1 MFRRNAELLVVT
13 LFLCLLNRYLDAKQ
27 VDVTE
32 EAIFDLAIGGKP
44 AGTVVI
50 ALFGHDTPKTV
61 ANFARLASA
70 QGFQGKSY
78 RNSRFHRII
87 PNFMIQ
93 GGDIIRGDGRGSFS
107 IYGGR
112 FADENFNIKHT
123 EAGLLSMANS
133 GPDTNGSQFFI
144 TLVPTPWLDG
154 KHVVFG
160 KVVSGMEVIEQIA
173 TVRRDGNDKPLEEV
187 LITRSVTRPVNARL
201 NIPSQ

>member
-1 MFRRNAELLVVT
+1 MRPNLVHLVYPLLCVLVAT
-13 LFLCLLNRYLDAKQ
+13 TAAVKQ
-27 VDVTE
+27 IDVTE
-32 EAIFDLAIGGKP
+32 EAIFDISIGGKP
-44 AGTVVI
+44 QGTIVV
-50 ALFGHDTPKTV
+50 ALFGRETPKTV
-61 ANFARLASA
+61 ANFAKLASA
-70 QGFQGKSY
+70 AGFQGKSY
-78 RNSRFHRII
+78 RNSRFHRVI

-93 GGDIIRGDGRGSFS
+93 GGDILRGDGRGSIS

-154 KHVVFG
+154 KHTVFG
-160 KVVSGMEVIEQIA
+160 KVVSGMEVVNQIA
-173 TVRRDGNDKPLEEV
+173 AVSRDANDRPLQDV

-201 NIPSQ
+201 TIPSQ